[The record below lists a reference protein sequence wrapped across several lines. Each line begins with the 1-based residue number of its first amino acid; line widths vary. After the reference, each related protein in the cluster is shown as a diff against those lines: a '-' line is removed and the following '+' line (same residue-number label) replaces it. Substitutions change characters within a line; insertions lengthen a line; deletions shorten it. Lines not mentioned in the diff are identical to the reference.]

1 LLSQRGASSTSWS
14 LCMVGSNAMWSLL
27 GSRTKRQMGQRQK
40 AARTRGLL
48 DIEFDSA

>member
-1 LLSQRGASSTSWS
+1 
-14 LCMVGSNAMWSLL
+14 MVVA
-27 GSRTKRQMGQRQK
+27 RVEVTRRQMGQRQK

>member
-1 LLSQRGASSTSWS
+1 
-14 LCMVGSNAMWSLL
+14 V
-27 GSRTKRQMGQRQK
+27 TKRQMGQRQK